1 MRDSSQIPAHAA
13 TPAPGA
19 PDLRRRR
26 FLLAVSAGGAGAV
39 AAASPAR
46 AAVAVAPEAVAADT
60 STGYRATEHVK
71 SYYAT
76 TRL

>member
-1 MRDSSQIPAHAA
+1 MRDSPQIPAHAS
-13 TPAPGA
+13 TPAPAA
-19 PDLRRRR
+19 PDLKRRR

-39 AAASPAR
+39 AAATPAR
-46 AAVAVAPEAVAADT
+46 AVVATPASDVADT
-60 STGYRATEHVK
+60 STGYRETVHIK